1 MTGRLLRTKIWTCKD
16 SQGFII
22 SIKSA
27 RGLTME
33 DLRKY
38 LTVPEVAKKLDIT
51 EEWVRDLIARKEI
64 KAVKIG
70 QWKIRPDD
78 LQEFIESRKNI
89 R

>member
-1 MTGRLLRTKIWTCKD
+1 
-16 SQGFII
+16 
-22 SIKSA
+22 
-27 RGLTME
+27 ME

-64 KAVKIG
+64 KAVKVG
-70 QWKIRPDD
+70 QWKIRPED

>member
-1 MTGRLLRTKIWTCKD
+1 
-16 SQGFII
+16 
-22 SIKSA
+22 
-27 RGLTME
+27 ME

-70 QWKIRPDD
+70 QWKS
-78 LQEFIESRKNI
+78 SR
-89 R
+89 

>member
-1 MTGRLLRTKIWTCKD
+1 MEN
-16 SQGFII
+16 
-22 SIKSA
+22 IK
-27 RGLTME
+27 E
-33 DLRKY
+33 Y
-38 LTVPEVAKKLDIT
+38 LTVPEVAEKLGLTD
-51 EEWVRDLIARKEI
+51 EWIRDLIRKKEI

>member
-1 MTGRLLRTKIWTCKD
+1 
-16 SQGFII
+16 
-22 SIKSA
+22 
-27 RGLTME
+27 ME

-38 LTVPEVAKKLDIT
+38 LTVPEVAQKLDIT

-78 LQEFIESRKNI
+78 LQEFIKSRSNV
-89 R
+89 